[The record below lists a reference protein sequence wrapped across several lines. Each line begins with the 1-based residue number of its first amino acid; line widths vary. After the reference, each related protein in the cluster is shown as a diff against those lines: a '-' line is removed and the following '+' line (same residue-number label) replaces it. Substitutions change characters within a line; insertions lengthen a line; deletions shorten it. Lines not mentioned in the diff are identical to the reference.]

1 MGLQQS
7 MSRAFLAMRTVW
19 FRSLLSMFGIV
30 LSVALVIVICG
41 FAGKVYGSYQTKLDP
56 LSTSMSLTEGQP
68 NSPKATGMQSLDNS
82 DIEALQQRLDPKL
95 VSAVVPIASGT
106 AMLRY
111 QRTLFRASIIGS
123 TPDWLNY
130 KATQLVA
137 GRMFTEQEY
146 ESAARVTV
154 IGPSTLSG
162 LFNNDIQKALRS
174 EIQIGRLTFQIIGV
188 LAHNATGNGG
198 SIAVSPLPVVRED
211 LLGGIRTVG
220 EIGIVM
226 TSKDAVDEVNDEISA
241 ILDRQHIPFKAN
253 GLEEDFSTSTYQSAD
268 IAVAGQLVE
277 VLFWGSCAL
286 VVLALIIGGGGL
298 SNVMSFSV
306 AERAREIAVRR
317 TFGARRRMIVA
328 QLLSESVVIAGTGGA
343 LGVLVGVAL
352 VVACERVLPN
362 IAPQLE
368 APELSVSFV
377 LLAFVL
383 SLVVGVVAGMHPA
396 LRAARYRI
404 CDVLRD

>member
-1 MGLQQS
+1 
-7 MSRAFLAMRTVW
+7 
-19 FRSLLSMFGIV
+19 
-30 LSVALVIVICG
+30 
-41 FAGKVYGSYQTKLDP
+41 
-56 LSTSMSLTEGQP
+56 MSLTEGQP

-106 AMLRY
+106 AMLRRG
-111 QRTLFRASIIGS
+111 RTLFRASIIGS
-123 TPDWLNY
+123 TPDWLSY

-146 ESAARVTV
+146 ESGARVTV

-162 LFNNDIQKALRS
+162 LFDNDVQKALRS

-226 TSKDAVDEVNDEISA
+226 TSKDAVDEINDEISA

-253 GLEEDFSTSTYQSAD
+253 GLEEDFSTSTYQSANV
-268 IAVAGQLVE
+268 AVADQLVQ

-286 VVLALIIGGGGL
+286 VVLALIIGAGGL

-306 AERAREIAVRR
+306 AERAREIALRR

-328 QLLSESVVIAGTGGA
+328 QLLSESVVIASMGGA

-352 VVACERVLPN
+352 VMACQQVLPS
-362 IAPQLE
+362 IAPQFE

-377 LLAFVL
+377 LPAFLL
-383 SLVVGVVAGMHPA
+383 SLVVGVVAGIHPA
-396 LRAARYRI
+396 MRAARYRI